1 MNATIS
7 TSPVSACWTTTV
19 SSPAESNFG
28 AKALPCSR
36 SARSESVPEMALSFQ
51 SLAKV
56 VGAGA
61 GLLHDNHRCEAKSI
75 ARRKGAFV
83 KKLSVK

>member
-1 MNATIS
+1 
-7 TSPVSACWTTTV
+7 
-19 SSPAESNFG
+19 
-28 AKALPCSR
+28 
-36 SARSESVPEMALSFQ
+36 MALSFQ